1 MTIKM
6 KGRVP
11 WSSDGPTA
19 KVNSMSILLDWLT
32 TSDNYNRWHGRDKHN
47 GSSKSILINQLASLM
62 KDKGITIERTGK
74 YIHNKINCLE
84 QQFRVAKDWWNQT
97 GDGVTCEESIKAAV
111 TQRCSHYN
119 ELVDAIMIKIIFK
132 AVLCIKVKVQINLL
146 TNLLF

>member
-47 GSSKSILINQLASLM
+47 GSSKSILISQLASLM

-84 QQFRVAKDWWNQT
+84 QQFKEQLKEENQFKFMQLSI
-97 GDGVTCEESIKAAV
+97 EECK
-111 TQRCSHYN
+111 
-119 ELVDAIMIKIIFK
+119 FK
-132 AVLCIKVKVQINLL
+132 ADSEREERKIGML
-146 TNLLF
+146 